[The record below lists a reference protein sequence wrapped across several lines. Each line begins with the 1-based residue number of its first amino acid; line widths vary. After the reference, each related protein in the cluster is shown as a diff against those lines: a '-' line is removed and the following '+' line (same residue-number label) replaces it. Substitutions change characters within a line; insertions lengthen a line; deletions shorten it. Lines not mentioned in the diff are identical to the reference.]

1 MTEIGKDAHLEPI
14 TLNASLI
21 AAECKNRNDFLKFI
35 HQIIKSESEKIHQ
48 AFWRKEPIDIIL
60 NNRARVM
67 DEVLKLAWTWFEMD
81 HYSDVALFAVGGYG
95 NMILH
100 PFSDIDTLI
109 ITNDSENIHLNERI
123 EKYISF
129 LWDCNIQLGSSVRTL
144 SACKELASNDHVI
157 FTTLLTCRYLIG
169 SLEFLNDIEK
179 ITSPQQINIWP
190 FAEYFQA
197 KLNERLHRYQRYQ
210 NTEYNQEPNL
220 KESPGGL
227 RDIDFIYWIAK
238 RKFGKNALQGL
249 ISENA
254 LSEYEIHIIESSK
267 QTFWQMRYALHLVTH
282 KSTDRLYLE
291 YQSEIAKALNIDGQN
306 LNQSVSNWMQKYFL
320 LASQT
325 REITDIFAQH
335 FSEQIN
341 KNAVH
346 NKISLSTHCKQV
358 GHNIEIVLEK
368 DYYAEPHLFINLFYF
383 FAKHENLIGLTANSR
398 RFIYDYFNSQY
409 LPDFLNTIDTKSAF
423 LSIFQFPR
431 KVAQTLTLMHQLGVL
446 SKLITCFAELIG
458 QMQYDLN
465 HIYTVD
471 AHTLR
476 VLQYIQDFYQ
486 DTDSDLPFLT
496 LSLSLANDPIILY
509 IAGLFHDIGKG
520 RGGDHSEIGRDL
532 ALEFCQI
539 YGLTEKQ
546 TDYITWLVFHHLKLS
561 HFAQRKDINDPMV
574 IVEFSKIVQSQEKLC
589 YLYLL
594 TIADIKGTNP
604 KLWNHWRKALLSE
617 LFNQTYQYFDK
628 KTFLDNSD
636 PITYKKEQACG
647 QLLKNPSLSIEKIN
661 GLWSIINSDY
671 FENTDLNS
679 LVWQTAFILSH
690 GVENTVIATQPHWNK
705 AGTDI
710 FVYSK
715 DCLGLF
721 AYICQTLEKL
731 LLTIVEAKV
740 TTTKHGF
747 CLNSMVVLE
756 SSGQP
761 ITGPHRLL
769 EIKSTL
775 STLLDPISQN
785 TPESLSLPYYSR
797 HVPRWYRYYQTQAKV
812 EIYSQSDNHYSTIE
826 IHAPDFPGLLARVG
840 KVLVMH
846 GLSIHSAKINT
857 LGDKVIDFFYVSKKE
872 DNMPLTNEKA
882 IKKLK
887 KAILQALR

>member
-1 MTEIGKDAHLEPI
+1 MTEIGKDAHTQSI
-14 TLNASLI
+14 ILNAHSCVS
-21 AAECKNRNDFLKFI
+21 EYKNRNDFLKFI
-35 HQIIKSESEKIHQ
+35 HQVIKSESAKIHQ
-48 AFWRKEPIDIIL
+48 AFWHKESIDIL
-60 NNRARVM
+60 VRQRANLI
-67 DEVLKLAWTWFEMD
+67 DEVLKLAWLWFEMD
-81 HYSDVALFAVGGYG
+81 HYPDVTLFAVGGYG
-95 NMILH
+95 NQALH
-100 PFSDIDTLI
+100 PFSDVDTLI
-109 ITNDSENIHLNERI
+109 ITNDAENIHLNERI

-129 LWDCNIQLGSSVRTL
+129 LWDCNIHLGSSVRTL
-144 SACKELASNDHVI
+144 KACTELASTDHVI
-157 FTTLLTCRYLIG
+157 FTTLLSCRYLIG
-169 SLEFLNDIEK
+169 NVDFTNDIEK
-179 ITSPQQINIWP
+179 IISPEQTSIWP
-190 FAEYFQA
+190 FPEYFQA
-197 KLNERLHRYQRYQ
+197 KLKERLHRYQHYQ

-238 RKFGKNALQGL
+238 RKFGKNALQNL
-249 ISENA
+249 LAENA

-267 QTFWQMRYALHLVTH
+267 QSFWQMRYALHLVSH
-282 KSTDRLYLE
+282 KATDRLYLE
-291 YQSEIAKALNIDGQN
+291 YQSEIAKALHIDGQN
-306 LNQSVSNWMQKYFL
+306 LNQSISNWMQKYFL
-320 LASQT
+320 LASQI

-341 KNAVH
+341 KNAAHQQV
-346 NKISLSTHCKQV
+346 SLSSHCKQV
-358 GHNIEIVLEK
+358 GQNLEIVQET
-368 DYYAEPHLFINLFYF
+368 DYYTKPHLFIDLFYF
-383 FAKHENLIGLTANSR
+383 FAKYENLIGFTSNSR

-409 LPDFLNTIDTKSAF
+409 LPNFLNSIDTKSAF
-423 LSIFQFPR
+423 LSIFQFPK
-431 KVAQTLTLMHQLGVL
+431 KVAQTLILMHQLGVL
-446 SKLITCFAELIG
+446 SKLITCFTELIG

-486 DTDSDLPFLT
+486 DKEPDLPFLT
-496 LSLSLANDPIILY
+496 LSLSLASDPIILY
-509 IAGLFHDIGKG
+509 LAGLFHDIGKG
-520 RGGDHSEIGRDL
+520 RGGDHSEIGKEL

-546 TDYITWLVFHHLKLS
+546 TDYICWLVFHHLKLS
-561 HFAQRKDINDPMV
+561 HFAQRKDINDPIV
-574 IVEFSKIVQSQEKLC
+574 ILEFSKIVQSQEKLC

-594 TIADIKGTNP
+594 TIADIQGTNP

-617 LFNQTYQYFDK
+617 LFHQTYQYFDK
-628 KTFLDNSD
+628 ETFLSDSD
-636 PITYKKEQACG
+636 PITYKKEQACS

-661 GLWSIINSDY
+661 LWWNIINADY
-671 FENTDLNS
+671 FENTDLNN

-690 GVENTVIATQPHWNK
+690 GSENTVIATQPHWNK
-705 AGTDI
+705 VGTDI

-740 TTTKHGF
+740 TTTQHGF

-769 EIKSTL
+769 EIKTTL
-775 STLLDPISQN
+775 STLLDPISKN
-785 TPESLSLPYYSR
+785 TPESLPLPYYSR

-812 EIYSQSDNHYSTIE
+812 EISTQANNHYSTIE

-857 LGDKVIDFFYVSKKE
+857 LGDKVIDFFHVSKKE
-872 DNMPLTNEKA
+872 DNMPLTSEKT